1 MITKKYSIMELA
13 HMILRDE
20 CPPDNEMYLCMMSD
34 HEDCEC
40 ERCWSNF
47 LYWAQNGYD
56 PERQN
61 PYRCDRN
68 IEMIEN
74 HGYFYKEGVR
84 F

>member
-1 MITKKYSIMELA
+1 
-13 HMILRDE
+13 
-20 CPPDNEMYLCMMSD
+20 MMSD
-34 HEDCEC
+34 HEDYEC

-47 LYWAQNGYD
+47 LYWAENGYD

-68 IEMIEN
+68 REMIEN